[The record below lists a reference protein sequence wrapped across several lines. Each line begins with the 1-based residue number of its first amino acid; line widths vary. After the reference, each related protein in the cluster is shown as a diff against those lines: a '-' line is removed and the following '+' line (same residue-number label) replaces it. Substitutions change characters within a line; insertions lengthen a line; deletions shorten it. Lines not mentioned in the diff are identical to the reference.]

1 MSKWPSVWD
10 WIVMV
15 LMTETLTWMFPYS
28 DQMGKYRKSLLPLQS
43 LAMATARD
51 NKKEKK
57 RFKRISLLKVSQQKG
72 VGKGKHKLIHTTP
85 THSASDGHKQTT

>member
-1 MSKWPSVWD
+1 MSQWPSVWD
-10 WIVMV
+10 SIVMV

-43 LAMATARD
+43 LALATARD

-57 RFKRISLLKVSQQKG
+57 KVQAHKPFKSEPTKG
-72 VGKGKHKLIHTTP
+72 GR
-85 THSASDGHKQTT
+85 